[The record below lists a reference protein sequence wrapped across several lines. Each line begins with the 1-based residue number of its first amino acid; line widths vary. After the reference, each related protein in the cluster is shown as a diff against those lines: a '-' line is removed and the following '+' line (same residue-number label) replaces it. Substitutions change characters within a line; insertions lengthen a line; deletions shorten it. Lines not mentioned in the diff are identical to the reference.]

1 MALNR
6 LTVEEMN
13 QISEPLVAQGSAAR
27 AAIEQIPMLAAL
39 LPQLQ
44 AAHAGI
50 FALRAPLED
59 PKAREMSGRLA
70 ALDIEHDTRVRAIH
84 SGLTGLAQV
93 SGAGTELLALRDLLY
108 PQGLGHM
115 QLTFRGQAGHGAMV
129 TARMD
134 SELQARLKAVNM
146 HDRNL
151 LDLVQEWQS
160 VAKQMGQLEDERA
173 RLLPG
178 STPAADIT
186 KARLAWVRV
195 MNALV
200 ANAELAGID
209 EATDHLLFAPLRA
222 AEQAASNRG
231 KRKPSAEAATTATTT
246 PGH

>member
-13 QISEPLVAQGSAAR
+13 QISEPLVAPGGAAR
-27 AAIEQIPMLAAL
+27 AAIEMVPLLAAL

-70 ALDIEHDTRVRAIH
+70 ALDIEHDTRVRGIH
-84 SGLTGLAQV
+84 GALTGLAQV
-93 SGAGTELLALRDLLY
+93 SGAGTELLALRDQLY
-108 PQGLGHM
+108 PQGLGHT

-129 TARMD
+129 AARLD
-134 SELQARLKAVNM
+134 SALEARLKAVTL

-151 LDLVQEWQS
+151 LDLVKEWQS

-173 RLLPG
+173 RLLPNA
-178 STPAADIT
+178 TPAADII

-195 MNALV
+195 MNALL
-200 ANAELAGID
+200 ANADLAGID
-209 EATDHLLFAPLRA
+209 EATDHLLFDPLRA
-222 AEQAASNRG
+222 AEKAASNRG
-231 KRKPSAEAATTATTT
+231 KSKATAEATTT
-246 PGH
+246 APTPGH